1 MACNTQP
8 SPSIV
13 VGIIEKRFGRKITQ
27 ADWHESRNLA
37 SDLGFNTSKAKADPI
52 EASTVFLDFVH
63 SLSSKSPSPAQE
75 GAYKAACRKFI
86 EGRPTEGTL
95 AIMRLYKERGTEK
108 TLTVLQAERKSDKVA
123 QDIYP
128 EGIPGYAHKRKDY
141 KAHLRMFFQ
150 AKKNNEGAYVWQV
163 NDNVPPAEVIQHWE
177 QGELITPEDTHAA
190 SVLRSSQLNQVLSEY
205 RKAQRKLTPAEIEE
219 RRAGMRAAFGRGE
232 EITDIFTG
240 ERFTT

>member
-1 MACNTQP
+1 VACNTQA

-63 SLSSKSPSPAQE
+63 SLSSQAPSPAQE

-108 TLTVLQAERKSDKVA
+108 TLSILRAERKSEKVA
-123 QDIYP
+123 EDLYP
-128 EGIPGYAHKRKDY
+128 EGMAGYAHKRKDY

-150 AKKNNEGAYVWQV
+150 AKRNKDGVYVWQI
-163 NDNVPPAEVIQHWE
+163 NENVPPAEVIEHWE
-177 QGELITPEDTHAA
+177 KGNLISPEEAQTA
-190 SVLRSSQLNQVLSEY
+190 SVLRSAQLNEALDQY
-205 RKAQRKLTPAEIEE
+205 RKAQRRLTPEEIEE
-219 RRAGMRAAFGRGE
+219 RRAGMRAAFGPGQ
-232 EITDIFTG
+232 EIVDIFTG
-240 ERFTT
+240 EKFQT

>member
-37 SDLGFNTSKAKADPI
+37 RDLGFNTSKAKADPI

-63 SLSSKSPSPAQE
+63 SLSSQKPSPAQE

-95 AIMRLYKERGTEK
+95 AIMRLFKERGTEK
-108 TLTVLQAERKSDKVA
+108 TLKVLQAERRSEKVA
-123 QDIYP
+123 EDLYP
-128 EGIPGYAHKRKDY
+128 EGLPGYQHKRKDY

-150 AKKNNEGAYVWQV
+150 AKRNKNGAYVWQV
-163 NDNVPPAEVIQHWE
+163 NDNVPPAEVIEHWE
-177 QGELITPEDTHAA
+177 KGELISPQDSEVA
-190 SVLRSSQLNQVLSEY
+190 SVLRSEQLNEALDQY
-205 RKAQRKLTPAEIEE
+205 RKAQRRMTPEEIQE
-219 RRAGMRAAFGRGE
+219 RRAEMRAAFGPGE
-232 EITDIFTG
+232 EIIDIFTG